1 MNQQSSAK
9 LIVIL
14 LALVASVYF
23 LIPTYNYYTLPEEE
37 REINPTTE
45 VRDLQKKSL
54 NLGLDLQGGMHVV
67 LEVNLLELM
76 RNIADHTE
84 SSSGVPV
91 ASFKN
96 FFELLAAK
104 TENSQEDFFVLFE
117 ETVAETNIN
126 LAVFYGDGDR
136 GISNAEIIAKLK
148 EETKDAVDQAL
159 AILRNRVDE
168 FGVSEPIIQR
178 QGDRRIIVELAGVKD
193 RKAALSL
200 IGSSALL
207 EFKLV
212 GDDDKIPNFISR
224 IDDRLKKN
232 NFEFSAEVQKAT
244 DEAVSSTEGSL
255 TDFSSTQEEATTD
268 DLASESD
275 SASVTDSDSVTA
287 VDEIF
292 DPQARNT
299 LSSLAIHNPGSSELY
314 VDNKDI
320 AKVLEILAQPY
331 VKASLVGYEFLPFKR
346 DSELNPDAPWRLILV
361 RRSAELTG
369 KVVTDAAVSLNNATP
384 IPVVSLEMNGEGAHT
399 WSRVTGNNIG
409 KRIAITL
416 DGKVHSAPVVRGKI
430 TGGRSVI
437 EGMGSIEEAKALA
450 IVIKAGALPAP
461 VDIVE
466 LRTVGASLGQDTI
479 DKGKTSSVVGLI
491 LVILLMLA
499 IYKFSGVVAVV
510 SLLINIILVFAIL
523 AGFHATLTLPG
534 IAGLILTIGMAV
546 DANVLI
552 FERIREEMQIGK
564 TLQSAIVSGFEN
576 AKSAI
581 YDSNITTFLS
591 GIILYTFGT
600 GPVRG
605 FALTLMVGIICSV
618 FSALVI
624 SRYLL
629 EAMTKDK
636 DSFSVGGMNAMIGN
650 TNIDFLSKR
659 KPAIILS
666 VVLVALSL
674 LAVTFKGLNY
684 GIDFKGGTLLEYKF
698 DKAVDIEDVRA
709 TLNEIGFGN
718 AEIQTFGDPEDIVV
732 KIDTPKD
739 LEETTNIIKGKLTQT
754 FNQENNPSLESRVET
769 VGPKI
774 GEELKGDAFNS
785 ILGALIVILLYMGIR
800 FRSIAFGVAAIV
812 ALFHDVLITLGV
824 FDIFSLEIDLPVI
837 AAFLTIVGYSLN
849 DTIIV
854 FDRIRED
861 KEQRKNMSF
870 LELINHSINMNLS
883 RTLMTSITTFLA
895 VLSLFVFGGEII
907 HNFATALLVGI
918 LIGTYSSIYIAS
930 PILTLWT
937 KFKDN

>member
-37 REINPTTE
+37 REVNPTTE
-45 VRDLQKKSL
+45 VRELQRKSL

-76 RNIADHTE
+76 KSIAEHTE
-84 SSSGVPV
+84 LSSGVPV
-91 ASFKN
+91 QSFKN
-96 FFELLAAK
+96 FFEILANK
-104 TENSQEDFFVLFE
+104 TASSNEDFFFLFE
-117 ETVAETNIN
+117 ETVSETNIN

-136 GISNAEIIAKLK
+136 GISNSEIIVKLK

-168 FGVSEPIIQR
+168 FGVSEPIIQK

-212 GDDDKIPNFISR
+212 GDDEKIPNFISR
-224 IDDRLKKN
+224 IDERLKQNK
-232 NFEFSAEVQKAT
+232 FEFSVQAKKASE
-244 DEAVSSTEGSL
+244 EAVSTGEGSL
-255 TDFSSTQEEATTD
+255 TDFSSTQEDTATD
-268 DLASESD
+268 ELVSGS
-275 SASVTDSDSVTA
+275 DSDSVSSA
-287 VDEIF
+287 VEIF

-299 LSSLAIHNPGSSELY
+299 LSSLAVHNPGSSELY

-320 AKVLEILAQPY
+320 AKVLEILEQSY

-346 DSELNPDAPWRLILV
+346 DSELNPDAPWRFILV
-361 RRSAELTG
+361 RHSAELTG

-399 WSRVTGNNIG
+399 WARVTGNNIG
-409 KRIAITL
+409 RRIAITL

-466 LRTVGASLGQDTI
+466 LRNVGASLGQDTI
-479 DKGKTSSVVGLI
+479 DSGKTSSVVGLI
-491 LVILLMLA
+491 LVIILMIA
-499 IYKFSGVVAVV
+499 IYRFAGVVAVG
-510 SLLINIILVFAIL
+510 SLVINIILVFAIL

-552 FERIREEMQIGK
+552 FERIREEMQVGK
-564 TLQSAIVSGFEN
+564 TLHSAINAGFEN

-624 SRYLL
+624 SRYFL
-629 EAMTKDK
+629 EAITKNK
-636 DSFSVGGMNAMIGN
+636 ESFSVGGMNAIIGD
-650 TNIDFLSKR
+650 TKIDFLSKR
-659 KPAIILS
+659 KPVITIS
-666 VVLVALSL
+666 VIMVTLSL

-698 DKAVDIEDVRA
+698 DKAVNIDEVRA
-709 TLNEIGFGN
+709 SLSEIGFGS

-739 LEETTNIIKGKLTQT
+739 LEETTNIIKGKLSQT

-785 ILGALIVILLYMGIR
+785 IIGALIVILLYMGIR
-800 FRSIAFGVAAIV
+800 FRSVAFGVAAIV
-812 ALFHDVLITLGV
+812 ALFHDILITLGV
-824 FDIFSLEIDLPVI
+824 FDVLSLEIDLPVI

-854 FDRIRED
+854 FDRIREE
-861 KEQRKNMSF
+861 KGQRKNMSF

-895 VLSLFVFGGEII
+895 VLALFVFGGEII
-907 HNFATALLVGI
+907 HNFTTALLVGI
-918 LIGTYSSIYIAS
+918 VIGTYSSIYIAS
-930 PILTLWT
+930 PVLTLWT